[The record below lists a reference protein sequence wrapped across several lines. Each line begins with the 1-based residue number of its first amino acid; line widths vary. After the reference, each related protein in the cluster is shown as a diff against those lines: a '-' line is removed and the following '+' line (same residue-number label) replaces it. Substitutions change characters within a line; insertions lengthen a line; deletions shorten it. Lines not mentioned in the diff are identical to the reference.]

1 MIKRAFLQQLLNRIV
16 ETRKFIQVVYG
27 PRQTGKTTLVMQLMK
42 QLSFDSMLV
51 AADDVP
57 AANRL

>member
-1 MIKRAFLQQLLNRIV
+1 
-16 ETRKFIQVVYG
+16 VYG